1 MTTQRA
7 AIFKPLGLELTR
19 QMEALMGR
27 TGEDV
32 GSVDLPPRPPMK
44 IRLLTMKIRLLLTL
58 VGLAF
63 GFAVPALASFFQG
76 DLAGDVK
83 ALDEFTALRMKEDEA
98 FNKNDAAAL
107 AALFTEDAVYVVPE
121 GLFSGRQAIEKRYA
135 DVFQRWHPTNF
146 IGQADQLNAIGN
158 EAWAVG
164 EWWSTLQSQ
173 TGPKFAR
180 GYWSAIYVREG
191 DGWKIRMLTVSE
203 HPRPVSPAETK

>member
-1 MTTQRA
+1 
-7 AIFKPLGLELTR
+7 
-19 QMEALMGR
+19 
-27 TGEDV
+27 
-32 GSVDLPPRPPMK
+32 
-44 IRLLTMKIRLLLTL
+44 MKIRLLLTL

-146 IGQADQLNAIGN
+146 MSEGNKLNGIGN
-158 EAWAVG
+158 DAWAVG
-164 EWWSTLQSQ
+164 EWLSIAVKS
-173 TGPKFAR
+173 
-180 GYWSAIYVREG
+180 
-191 DGWKIRMLTVSE
+191 
-203 HPRPVSPAETK
+203 

>member
-1 MTTQRA
+1 
-7 AIFKPLGLELTR
+7 
-19 QMEALMGR
+19 ME
-27 TGEDV
+27 T
-32 GSVDLPPRPPMK
+32 MK
-44 IRLLTMKIRLLLTL
+44 IRLLTMKIRSLLTL

-135 DVFQRWHPTNF
+135 GMFKRSHLSDFFGVRDQAKRDRQRAL
-146 IGQADQLNAIGN
+146 GGRGM
-158 EAWAVG
+158 VV
-164 EWWSTLQSQ
+164 STSN
-173 TGPKFAR
+173 
-180 GYWSAIYVREG
+180 REG
-191 DGWKIRMLTVSE
+191 S
-203 HPRPVSPAETK
+203 RPSRGLLVRNLCT